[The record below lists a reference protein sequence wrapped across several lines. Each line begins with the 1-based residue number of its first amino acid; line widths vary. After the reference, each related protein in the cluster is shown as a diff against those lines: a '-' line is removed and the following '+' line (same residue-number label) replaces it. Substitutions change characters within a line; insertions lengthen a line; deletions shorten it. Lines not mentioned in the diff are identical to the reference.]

1 MPAKGGAIR
10 NLCGQR
16 QDTMSGSL
24 NSVVT
29 NTGAMI
35 ALESLDKTNSALNAV
50 QKQVSTG
57 YRVADATD
65 DGAAYAVAQSVRSTV
80 GALTT
85 ANQQLGSVQ
94 GLLSTTQSGLNDISN
109 TMASMRDVLV
119 KLVQTAACR
128 ATSGRSMKTQYS
140 SLLANVQSFIEDA
153 NYNGKTLIGNITG
166 SSGTFGA
173 VAVVRNEN
181 AATYGIATFGG
192 SELYGSIAFTTTQLN
207 GASTVAALI
216 SATGTFLNQMNAV
229 GARAERDRLLDQ
241 LREQPDQL
249 QQRQDRF
256 AEHRPWLAGGCRPGE
271 GIGPAAVAADPA
283 AAWHAG
289 ADPGQPGAADAAE
302 PVQVIA

>member
-1 MPAKGGAIR
+1 
-10 NLCGQR
+10 
-16 QDTMSGSL
+16 MSGSL

-35 ALESLDKTNSALNAV
+35 ALESLDKTNSALSGV

-57 YRVADATD
+57 YRVSDATD
-65 DGAAYAVAQSVRSTV
+65 DGAAYAVAQSVRSTI

-119 KLVQTAACR
+119 NLSSSAVQGNER
-128 ATSGRSMKTQYS
+128 AQYADQYK
-140 SLLANVQSFIEDA
+140 SLLGNLQSFIQDA

-166 SSGTFGA
+166 SNGDFGE
-173 VAVVRNEN
+173 VSVVRNEN

-192 SELYGSIAFTTTQLN
+192 SELFASIAFTTTQLG

-216 SATGTFLNQMNAV
+216 SATGTFINQMNAV
-229 GARAERDRLLDQ
+229 GGALNAIGSSTNYVSNQISYNNDKVDSLQSGLGSLVDADLAQESALLQSLQIQQQLGTQALSLADQ
-241 LREQPDQL
+241 TPQTLL
-249 QQRQDRF
+249 SLF
-256 AEHRPWLAGGCRPGE
+256 K
-271 GIGPAAVAADPA
+271 
-283 AAWHAG
+283 
-289 ADPGQPGAADAAE
+289 
-302 PVQVIA
+302 